1 MPVYNVHRLNAL
13 QTTDHE
19 YALLE
24 SIYHHEDTRPV
35 KQRDLARIVGIS
47 LGMTNVI
54 LRKLAQKGWV
64 VVRKI
69 SARNIQY
76 AVTPAGIDEISR
88 RSYQFFKRTVLNVVY
103 YKDALERFLLSAKAK
118 NFHAIV
124 LVGKSDFDF
133 VLAFLCQKH
142 KLEFTQSETS
152 APDEGVL
159 MAFAEDYTPPGNG
172 AAGHPD
178 GVYLHDILIGH

>member
-1 MPVYNVHRLNAL
+1 
-13 QTTDHE
+13 
-19 YALLE
+19 
-24 SIYHHEDTRPV
+24 
-35 KQRDLARIVGIS
+35 
-47 LGMTNVI
+47 MTNVI

-64 VVRKI
+64 IVRKI
-69 SARNIQY
+69 NSRNIQY

-88 RSYQFFKRTVLNVVY
+88 RGYQFFKRTVQNVVY

-142 KLEFTQSETS
+142 KIEFTQSDTS
-152 APDEGVL
+152 ACDEGVL
-159 MAFAEDYTPPGNG
+159 TAFAEDYTPPGDG
-172 AAGHPD
+172 AAGPPD

>member
-1 MPVYNVHRLNAL
+1 META
-13 QTTDHE
+13 DHE

-24 SIYHHEDTRPV
+24 SIYHQHDARPV

-64 VVRKI
+64 IVRKI
-69 SARNIQY
+69 NSRNIQY

-88 RSYQFFKRTVLNVVY
+88 RGYQFFKKTVRNVVY
-103 YKDALERFLLSAKAK
+103 YKDELERFLLSAKAR

-142 KLEFTQSETS
+142 KLEFKQSETS
-152 APDEGVL
+152 ASDEGVL
-159 MAFAEDYTPPGNG
+159 VAFAEDYAPPENG
-172 AAGHPD
+172 AGRPD
-178 GVYLHDILIGH
+178 GAYLQDILIGH

>member
-1 MPVYNVHRLNAL
+1 MNTLDNA
-13 QTTDHE
+13 DHE

-24 SIYHHEDTRPV
+24 SIYHHDDARPV

-64 VVRKI
+64 IVRRI
-69 SARNIQY
+69 NSRNIQY
-76 AVTPAGIDEISR
+76 AVTPSGIDEISR
-88 RSYQFFKRTVLNVVY
+88 RSFQFFKKTVRNVVY
-103 YKDALERFLLSAKAK
+103 YKDALERFLLSAKEK

-133 VLAFLCQKH
+133 VLSFLCQKH
-142 KLEFTQSETS
+142 KLEFMQSETS
-152 APDEGVL
+152 AADDGVL
-159 MAFAEDYTPPGNG
+159 MAFAEDYTPPENG
-172 AAGHPD
+172 AAARPD

>member
-1 MPVYNVHRLNAL
+1 LNTLETA
-13 QTTDHE
+13 DHE

-24 SIYHHEDTRPV
+24 SIYHHDDARPV
-35 KQRDLARIVGIS
+35 RQRDLARIVGIS

-64 VVRKI
+64 IVRRI
-69 SARNIQY
+69 NSRNIQY
-76 AVTPAGIDEISR
+76 AVTTEGIDEISR
-88 RSYQFFKRTVLNVVY
+88 RGYKFFKRTVRNVVY

-133 VLAFLCQKH
+133 VLSFLCQKH
-142 KLEFTQSETS
+142 KLEFIQSETS
-152 APDEGVL
+152 ARDDGVL
-159 MAFAEDYTPPGNG
+159 VAFAEDYAPSGNG
-172 AAGHPD
+172 GAASPD

>member
-1 MPVYNVHRLNAL
+1 LNTLETA
-13 QTTDHE
+13 DHE

-24 SIYHHEDTRPV
+24 SIYHHDDLRPV

-64 VVRKI
+64 IVRRVN
-69 SARNIQY
+69 SRNIQY

-88 RSYQFFKRTVLNVVY
+88 RGYQFFKNTVRNVVY

-118 NFHAIV
+118 NFHAIT
-124 LVGKSDFDF
+124 LVGRSDFDF

-152 APDEGVL
+152 ASDDGVL
-159 MAFAEDYTPPGNG
+159 TAFAEDYTPTENG
-172 AAGHPD
+172 AAGRPD

>member
-1 MPVYNVHRLNAL
+1 LETA
-13 QTTDHE
+13 DHE

-24 SIYHHEDTRPV
+24 SIYHHHDARPV
-35 KQRDLARIVGIS
+35 RQRDLAKIVGIS

-64 VVRKI
+64 IVRRI
-69 SARNIQY
+69 NSRNIQY
-76 AVTPAGIDEISR
+76 AVTPAGIDEIGR
-88 RSYQFFKRTVLNVVY
+88 RGYQFFKRTVRNVVY
-103 YKDALERFLLSAKAK
+103 YKDALERFLVSAKAK

-133 VLAFLCQKH
+133 VLSFLCQKH

-152 APDEGVL
+152 AGDEGVL
-159 MAFAEDYTPPGNG
+159 MAFAEDYTPTENG
-172 AAGHPD
+172 AAGRPD

>member
-1 MPVYNVHRLNAL
+1 
-13 QTTDHE
+13 
-19 YALLE
+19 
-24 SIYHHEDTRPV
+24 
-35 KQRDLARIVGIS
+35 
-47 LGMTNVI
+47 MTNVI
-54 LRKLAQKGWV
+54 LRKLSQKGWV
-64 VVRKI
+64 IVRKI
-69 SARNIQY
+69 NSRNIQY

-88 RSYQFFKRTVLNVVY
+88 RGYQFFKRTVQNVVY

-142 KLEFTQSETS
+142 KIEFTQSDTS
-152 APDEGVL
+152 ACDEGVL
-159 MAFAEDYTPPGNG
+159 TAFAEDYTPPGDG
-172 AAGHPD
+172 AAGPPD